1 MRRILLKGLLAVS
14 IVLSVVVS
22 AAHAV
27 PPSGKGS
34 QPASASQAQAGQDNA
49 AKKCKAERASMGEQ
63 AFAERYGT
71 NPNKRNAFGKCVSKY
86 SKDKAAKPGD
96 DEDDEGDDQKQDN
109 AAKKCK
115 AERASMG
122 EKAFAERYGTNPNKR
137 NAFGKCVA
145 KYSKDK
151 PKPAKP

>member
-1 MRRILLKGLLAVS
+1 MKG
-14 IVLSVVVS
+14 I
-22 AAHAV
+22 
-27 PPSGKGS
+27 PF
-34 QPASASQAQAGQDNA
+34 
-49 AKKCKAERASMGEQ
+49 R
-63 AFAERYGT
+63 
-71 NPNKRNAFGKCVSKY
+71 CVSKY
-86 SKDKAAKPGD
+86 AKDKPAKPGD

>member
-1 MRRILLKGLLAVS
+1 MANSEQSVRRILLKGLLAVS

-34 QPASASQAQAGQDNA
+34 GSATASQAPAAGQDN
-49 AKKCKAERASMGEQ
+49 
-63 AFAERYGT
+63 
-71 NPNKRNAFGKCVSKY
+71 P
-86 SKDKAAKPGD
+86 
-96 DEDDEGDDQKQDN
+96 
-109 AAKKCK
+109 AKKCK

-151 PKPAKP
+151 PAKP

>member
-27 PPSGKGS
+27 PPNGKGS
-34 QPASASQAQAGQDNA
+34 GSATASQAPAGQDN
-49 AKKCKAERASMGEQ
+49 
-63 AFAERYGT
+63 
-71 NPNKRNAFGKCVSKY
+71 P
-86 SKDKAAKPGD
+86 
-96 DEDDEGDDQKQDN
+96 
-109 AAKKCK
+109 AKKCK

>member
-34 QPASASQAQAGQDNA
+34 GSATASQAPAGQDN
-49 AKKCKAERASMGEQ
+49 
-63 AFAERYGT
+63 
-71 NPNKRNAFGKCVSKY
+71 P
-86 SKDKAAKPGD
+86 
-96 DEDDEGDDQKQDN
+96 
-109 AAKKCK
+109 AKKCK

-137 NAFGKCVA
+137 NAFGKCVSA
-145 KYSKDK
+145 KAKAQHDS
-151 PKPAKP
+151 PPAP

>member
-1 MRRILLKGLLAVS
+1 MTGVQTCALPI
-14 IVLSVVVS
+14 
-22 AAHAV
+22 
-27 PPSGKGS
+27 SG
-34 QPASASQAQAGQDNA
+34 
-49 AKKCKAERASMGEQ
+49 
-63 AFAERYGT
+63 
-71 NPNKRNAFGKCVSKY
+71 
-86 SKDKAAKPGD
+86 
-96 DEDDEGDDQKQDN
+96 QDN